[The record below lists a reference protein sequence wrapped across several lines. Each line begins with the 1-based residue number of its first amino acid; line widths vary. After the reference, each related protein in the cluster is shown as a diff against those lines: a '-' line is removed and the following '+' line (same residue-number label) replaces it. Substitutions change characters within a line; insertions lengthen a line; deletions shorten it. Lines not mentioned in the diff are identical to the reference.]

1 MGYKTRSNYALT
13 RKISQEEFD
22 RIFSNNSNKET
33 VKNIEKTECDN
44 DITENKK
51 ETYTWCE
58 IMTK

>member
-51 ETYTWCE
+51 ETYT
-58 IMTK
+58 